1 MIIVKQ
7 TIPINNYDTSRK
19 PITHVVIH
27 WIVGS
32 LASADATFK
41 NPARGA
47 SAHYGIENSTVFQ
60 WVDEAHTAYHA
71 GNYAYNQKS
80 IGIEHSAAPDRVA
93 SEATYQSS
101 GQLVKEI
108 CQRHNIPLD
117 RTHIVGHK
125 EVSATQCPGTMNID
139 KIISI
144 AKGGGSMT
152 SYKGYDLDNKD
163 SMKVAVD
170 ILVRV
175 QGGEFVDKPKY
186 DADIKALQNKLRVC
200 ESIPIGN
207 PGADKTIAELKTI
220 LTKVLK

>member
-1 MIIVKQ
+1 MI
-7 TIPINNYDTSRK
+7 K
-19 PITHVVIH
+19 PFNGNHRLTQ
-27 WIVGS
+27 G
-32 LASADATFK
+32 FGE
-41 NPARGA
+41 NPASYKRFGLLGHNGLDYGTPTGTDILAPHSGRILEA
-47 SAHYGIENSTVFQ
+47 SNDPTGYGLYIKIENTTEGSVL
-60 WVDEAHTAYHA
+60 AHLRDFVVKV
-71 GNYAYNQKS
+71 GDN
-80 IGIEHSAAPDRVA
+80 VA
-93 SEATYQSS
+93 E
-101 GQLVKEI
+101 GQLIAHSGNTGNSTGPHLHWGVYK
-108 CQRHNIPLD
+108 IP
-117 RTHIVGHK
+117 RNRQNGY
-125 EVSATQCPGTMNID
+125 AGYID
-139 KIISI
+139 QLPLI
-144 AKGGGSMT
+144 GGGSMT